1 MLIANRN
8 LCITNKNL
16 ALTTLSN
23 DVRLNLSKDI
33 RQARKKED
41 KGGCY
46 RGMRQP

>member
-8 LCITNKNL
+8 LRITNKNL

-33 RQARKKED
+33 RQTCVRRKIREAATEE
-41 KGGCY
+41 
-46 RGMRQP
+46 